1 VSQVD
6 AGGLGAWALVCGLA
20 LGVGLWTL
28 LGLVP
33 RFGRPRLLTRLA
45 PHVADVSEE
54 AYAMLRARAAEPLPV
69 LGALLGPALVRLRGV
84 LSSVLGGGATIQ
96 LRLHQASSSLGLE
109 GFRSRQLAWAV
120 GGLGIGGIVAA
131 MLGTARPTPL
141 TLTAAI
147 VIVGGISGLL
157 ACDWLLQRRAAARV
171 ARITAELPLVLEFL
185 SLSLSAGEGI
195 LDALRRVAHV
205 SRGELSGE
213 LASVLAEV
221 NAGLPLSES
230 LTRCARQLQ
239 LPAFTR
245 CVEQV
250 TGALERGSPLAEVLR
265 AQAQDARD
273 ETKRHL
279 LEIAGKKE
287 VTMLVPLVFLILP
300 ITVVFA
306 IYPGV
311 FVLRLGF

>member
-1 VSQVD
+1 MSSF
-6 AGGLGAWALVCGLA
+6 ATGLGPWALACGIA

-28 LGLVP
+28 LGMVP
-33 RFGRPRLLTRLA
+33 RFARPRLLARVA
-45 PHVADVSEE
+45 PHVSDVSEE
-54 AYAMLRARAAEPLPV
+54 AHAMQRARNAEAFPV
-69 LGALLGPALVRLRGV
+69 LGALLGPVLARLRRI
-84 LSSVLGGGATIQ
+84 LSSVLGGGASVE
-96 LRLHQASSSLGLE
+96 LRLHQAGSRLTLE
-109 GFRSRQLAWAV
+109 AFRSRQLVWGV
-120 GGLGIGGIVAA
+120 IGLGTGTVLATV
-131 MLGTARPTPL
+131 LGSLRPTPL
-141 TLTAAI
+141 ILAVAV
-147 VIVGGISGLL
+147 VIVAGVAGVLL
-157 ACDWLLQRRAAARV
+157 CDWLLQRRAASRI

-213 LASVLAEV
+213 LGSVLAEV
-221 NAGLPLSES
+221 NTGLPLSES

-273 ETKRHL
+273 DTKRHL
-279 LEIAGKKE
+279 LEVAGKKE
-287 VTMLVPLVFLILP
+287 VTMLIPLVFLILP
-300 ITVVFA
+300 ITVIFA
-306 IYPGV
+306 IFPGV
-311 FVLRLGF
+311 FVLQLGF